1 MDSDDS
7 ALLKS
12 LLTEVRL
19 LSLGVLIDGAPYV
32 GLLPF
37 ALTATCDALLIHA
50 SALAKHAK
58 GLRHGSQYSALIHA
72 ADSPDR
78 DPLQIPRVSLQGLVN
93 LCPKDSHMYHAGKQA
108 YLARFPTSEQTF
120 SLGDF
125 HLYALQIDSA
135 RFVAGF
141 GKTFNVEPDRL
152 HQIISH

>member
-12 LLTEVRL
+12 LFVDVRL

-50 SALAKHAK
+50 SALAKHTK

-72 ADSPDR
+72 PDAPTG
-78 DPLQIPRVSLQGLVN
+78 DPLQVPRVTLQGLVN
-93 LCPKDSHMYHAGKQA
+93 LCPKDS
-108 YLARFPTSEQTF
+108 
-120 SLGDF
+120 
-125 HLYALQIDSA
+125 
-135 RFVAGF
+135 
-141 GKTFNVEPDRL
+141 
-152 HQIISH
+152 